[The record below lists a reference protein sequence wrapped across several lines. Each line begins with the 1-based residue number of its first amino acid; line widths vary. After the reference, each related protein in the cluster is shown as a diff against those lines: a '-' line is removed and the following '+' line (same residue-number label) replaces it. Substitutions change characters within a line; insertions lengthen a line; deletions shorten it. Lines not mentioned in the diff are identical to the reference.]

1 MKKLVIATFFILLT
15 GVGYT
20 QHNIIPHPSHAVYLQ
35 DAPFV
40 LDRPVVILSD
50 KAFLMEANLIASLI
64 AERYRIGVRVGD
76 KPMEGHAVISIT
88 KSDNPAKEQYQIRVN
103 EKECVILASEG
114 SGAFYG
120 GITLAQMI
128 RFDEAK
134 RSHLIPSARIE
145 DQPRFG
151 WRGLMLDCSRTFIPV
166 SYIKKTLD
174 RMAFYKLNVL
184 HLHLTDDQGWRLEI
198 KKRLTLTAEG
208 ASFSKTAIEPD
219 KFEGYYTQDDI
230 RNLVVYAALR
240 HIQIVPEIEV
250 PGHSGA
256 AIHAYP
262 DLSCSKEKVPI
273 YPFIYQGAEKPNDV
287 FCAGNEGTYSFFED
301 VLNEV
306 EALFPSI
313 YVHLGGDE
321 VSKHHWSNCETCQKK
336 KKELR
341 IDNENQLQCYVMDRV
356 GKHVT
361 EAKKR
366 PIGWDEIVQG
376 DISKDWIVM
385 GWRDESKGREALQK
399 GYEVVM
405 TPHTHLYFDYSYAT
419 TPTSKVYA
427 YNPVPD
433 GLTTEQESRILGI
446 QANFWSHIDRWTS
459 RIDFQLYPRILAL
472 SERAWS
478 DASVNDYETF
488 RQRVKI
494 HKKWLQFFKTEYNDN
509 EL

>member
-15 GVGYT
+15 GAGYT
-20 QHNIIPHPSHAVYLQ
+20 QHNIIPYPSHAAYLQ
-35 DAPFV
+35 EALFV
-40 LDRPVVILSD
+40 LDRPVLILSD
-50 KAFLMEANLIASLI
+50 KAFLTEANLIASLI
-64 AERYRIGVRVGD
+64 AERYRIEVRVGD
-76 KPMEGHAVISIT
+76 KPIEGHAVVSII
-88 KSDNPAKEQYQIRVN
+88 KSDDLIKEQYQIRVN

-128 RFDEAK
+128 RFDEVK
-134 RSHLIPSARIE
+134 RNHLIPSVRIE
-145 DQPRFG
+145 DQPRFS

-166 SYIKKTLD
+166 DYIKKTID

-198 KKRLTLTAEG
+198 KKRLHLTAKG
-208 ASFSKTAIEPD
+208 ASFAASAKEPD
-219 KFEGYYTQDDI
+219 AFEGYYTQYDI
-230 RNLVVYAALR
+230 RDLIVYAARR

-262 DLSCSKEKVPI
+262 ELSCSKAKIPI
-273 YPFIYQGAEKPNDV
+273 YPFIHQGAEKPNDV
-287 FCAGNEGTYSFFED
+287 FCAGNEATYSFFED
-301 VLNEV
+301 VLSEV
-306 EALFPSI
+306 TALFSSP

-321 VSKHHWSNCETCQKK
+321 VSKHHWINCETCQMKK
-336 KKELR
+336 NAMN
-341 IDNENQLQCYVMDRV
+341 IDNEDVLQRYVMDRV
-356 GKHVT
+356 GKHIT
-361 EAKKR
+361 DAKKR
-366 PIGWDEIVQG
+366 PIGWDEIVDG
-376 DISKDWIVM
+376 DISRDWIIM
-385 GWRDESKGREALQK
+385 GWRDQSKGREALQK
-399 GYEVVM
+399 GYEVILS
-405 TPHTHLYFDYSYAT
+405 PHTHLYFDYSYAT

-433 GLTTEQESRILGI
+433 DVTAEQVSRILGI

-459 RIDFQLYPRILAL
+459 RIDFQLYPRLLAL

-478 DASVNDYETF
+478 EASVNDYDNFHQRMKDHKEWFQLF
-488 RQRVKI
+488 RI
-494 HKKWLQFFKTEYNDN
+494 EYNDS

>member
-1 MKKLVIATFFILLT
+1 MKKLVIISYFILLT

-20 QHNIIPHPSHAVYLQ
+20 QGNIIPYPSNVAYLQ

-40 LDRPVVILSD
+40 LDRPVIILSD
-50 KAFLMEANLIASLI
+50 KTFLTEANLIASLI
-64 AERYRIGVRVGD
+64 AERYRIGVSVGD
-76 KPMEGHAVISIT
+76 KPIEGHAVISIT
-88 KSDNPAKEQYQIRVN
+88 KSNDLAKEQYQISVN

-128 RFDEAK
+128 RFDEVK
-134 RSHLIPSARIE
+134 SRHLIPSARIE

-166 SYIKKTLD
+166 NYIKKTLD

-198 KKRLTLTAEG
+198 KKRLNLTAEG
-208 ASFSKTAIEPD
+208 SSFVATALEPD
-219 KFEGYYTQDDI
+219 TFEGYYTQDDI
-230 RNLVVYAALR
+230 RNLIVYAAHR

-250 PGHSGA
+250 PGHSSA

-262 DLSCSKEKVPI
+262 ELSCSQMKMPI
-273 YPFIYQGAEKPNDV
+273 YPFFQQDANMRNDV
-287 FCAGNEGTYSFFED
+287 FCAGNEGAYSFFED

-306 EALFPSI
+306 TALFPSL

-321 VSKHHWSNCETCQKK
+321 VSKQHWINCEACQG
-336 KKELR
+336 KKEELL
-341 IDNENQLQCYVMDRV
+341 IDNEDQLQRYVMDRV

-361 EAKKR
+361 DAKKR
-366 PIGWDEIVQG
+366 PVGWDEIVDG
-376 DISKDWIVM
+376 DISRDWVIM
-385 GWRDESKGREALQK
+385 GWRDQSKGREALQK

-433 GLTTEQESRILGI
+433 GLTAEQEHRILGI
-446 QANFWSHIDRWTS
+446 QANFWSHIDRWTT

-478 DASVNDYETF
+478 DASVSDYDQF
-488 RQRVKI
+488 HRRMKD
-494 HKKWLQFFKTEYNDN
+494 HKRWFQFFRISYNDI

>member
-198 KKRLTLTAEG
+198 KKRLTLTAE
-208 ASFSKTAIEPD
+208 
-219 KFEGYYTQDDI
+219 
-230 RNLVVYAALR
+230 
-240 HIQIVPEIEV
+240 
-250 PGHSGA
+250 
-256 AIHAYP
+256 
-262 DLSCSKEKVPI
+262 
-273 YPFIYQGAEKPNDV
+273 
-287 FCAGNEGTYSFFED
+287 
-301 VLNEV
+301 
-306 EALFPSI
+306 
-313 YVHLGGDE
+313 
-321 VSKHHWSNCETCQKK
+321 
-336 KKELR
+336 
-341 IDNENQLQCYVMDRV
+341 
-356 GKHVT
+356 
-361 EAKKR
+361 
-366 PIGWDEIVQG
+366 
-376 DISKDWIVM
+376 
-385 GWRDESKGREALQK
+385 
-399 GYEVVM
+399 
-405 TPHTHLYFDYSYAT
+405 
-419 TPTSKVYA
+419 
-427 YNPVPD
+427 
-433 GLTTEQESRILGI
+433 
-446 QANFWSHIDRWTS
+446 
-459 RIDFQLYPRILAL
+459 
-472 SERAWS
+472 
-478 DASVNDYETF
+478 
-488 RQRVKI
+488 
-494 HKKWLQFFKTEYNDN
+494 
-509 EL
+509 